1 MEFAVEQERRRT
13 EQLLEQERRGVEQE
27 LRRIEEQRN
36 GMEEERAR
44 MGRLAGEL
52 EMKGKGVAE
61 AQDRHVQLMNSL
73 QVRANLFLYFM
84 LNFLIHIRY
93 IFYDLM
99 MKQKAFFYK

>member
-44 MGRLAGEL
+44 MGRLAVSAL
-52 EMKGKGVAE
+52 IPFFLLSSRTPHQSFLRALP
-61 AQDRHVQLMNSL
+61 LML
-73 QVRANLFLYFM
+73 LV
-84 LNFLIHIRY
+84 LIPDNIGPT
-93 IFYDLM
+93 
-99 MKQKAFFYK
+99 